1 MSSFSHARVRQ
12 GIVILRLLGV
22 VPFSIFQN
30 YSINFTVNYLII
42 RYPCISLMPIISTN
56 DIDFN
61 GKQKVVTGLV
71 TTIWPLKPK
80 KGNKR
85 QMKSA

>member
-1 MSSFSHARVRQ
+1 
-12 GIVILRLLGV
+12 
-22 VPFSIFQN
+22 
-30 YSINFTVNYLII
+30 
-42 RYPCISLMPIISTN
+42 MPIISTN

-61 GKQKVVTGLV
+61 GKQKVVKGLV
-71 TTIWPLKPK
+71 TTIWPLKAK